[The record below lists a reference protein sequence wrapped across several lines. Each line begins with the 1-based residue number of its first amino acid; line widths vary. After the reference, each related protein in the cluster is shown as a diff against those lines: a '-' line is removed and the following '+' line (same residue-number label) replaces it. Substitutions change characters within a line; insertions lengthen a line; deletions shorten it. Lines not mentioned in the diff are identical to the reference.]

1 MSINSIINNSL
12 TGLFTNQAALRV
24 TSNNV
29 ANVNTPGY
37 ARQVVRQEAIINGTA
52 VGGVKISG
60 IDRIVDKFL
69 VKASYDAN
77 ADFSRYEVESAYHSR
92 IQSLLGRPDQNKS
105 LSGKIDDIFSA
116 ISEVALNPLSA
127 IQKERALSAIDQFG
141 SEIGSLAEDIQTM
154 RLDASHQIAEQVA
167 RINALTERIHTLNP
181 LIIKETLTGGEPGA
195 LTESREQAIAELS
208 TIMDINIVDAG
219 NNSVQITT
227 TSGVSLV
234 SAVQTKLQY
243 SPPGVVTSS
252 TPFSAITV
260 HRLDNVSGAVM
271 PSTITLDGEVKSGK
285 LKGLLTLRDKDLPEI
300 ALQLGSMAS
309 GFTDEMNR
317 VHNMNSAVPGV
328 NLLTGVNTGL
338 LLTDNHNFTGETVF
352 AVTDASGD
360 LVSKVNIDFSAI
372 GPTVG
377 DVVTAVNAGL
387 AGTGTL
393 SFSNGVMSLTATNA
407 AHGITMSEVAGNES
421 NRGGR
426 GFSHFF
432 GLNNLVQSKSPAHF
446 ETGVV
451 GTDDHGFTV
460 GGTIL
465 IELND
470 VSGQAIG
477 THTLTVGGT
486 SFNDILTDLNSSPLS
501 AVATFS
507 LSANGEL
514 ITTPNPGAGAI
525 SVHIKNDTTTRGT
538 TNTSMSAFFGIGEQY
553 KMDSAIDL
561 KVSDRISANPSQMAL
576 ARLDQTALVGDNVLS
591 VGDQAGALALKEL
604 ETMTRTYSKA
614 GGLSATTVT
623 LAQYSANLLADLGLR
638 SALADNS
645 MSDNKALSEEL
656 NRKATD
662 VSGVN
667 MDEEL
672 GNMVIYQN
680 AYSASARLLTTAKE
694 MYDTILQIL

>member
-60 IDRIVDKFL
+60 IDRVVDKFL

-77 ADFSRYEVESAYHSR
+77 ADFSRYEVESAFHSR

-154 RLDASHQIAEQVA
+154 RLDASNQIAEQVA

-421 NRGGR
+421 SRGGR

-470 VSGQAIG
+470 VNGQAIG

-486 SFNDILTDLNSSPLS
+486 SFNDILTNLNSSPLS

-525 SVHIKNDTTTRGT
+525 SVHVKNDTTTRGT

-561 KVSDRISANPSQMAL
+561 KVSDRISTNPSQMAL

-604 ETMTRTYSKA
+604 ETVTRTYSKA